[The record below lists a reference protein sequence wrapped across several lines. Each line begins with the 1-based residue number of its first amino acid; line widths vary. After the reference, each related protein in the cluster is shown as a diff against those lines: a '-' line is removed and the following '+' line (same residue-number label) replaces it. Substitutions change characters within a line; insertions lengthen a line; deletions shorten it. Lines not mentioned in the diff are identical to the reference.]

1 MIAEKLNGVKSIYIY
16 SLTRSNQIYEYEYI
30 YYYSAD
36 MTDMSVRDKMKEK
49 KMKKKKMKLLDYRI
63 LFVQKCIRE
72 YRFIRYRQIEQSGIK
87 SEIFY

>member
-1 MIAEKLNGVKSIYIY
+1 MKRNKLNRNIFMIAEKLNGVKSIYIY

-49 KMKKKKMKLLDYRI
+49 KNEKKNEIVRLSN
-63 LFVQKCIRE
+63 
-72 YRFIRYRQIEQSGIK
+72 FIRAEMY
-87 SEIFY
+87 